1 MPLLPRVRIVDP
13 GLGQTALQPV
23 QVLLEAERALAIGRD
38 HFVDAV
44 AEDET
49 AVQHRYVSLRKRQI
63 LAIQVAQGVVGS
75 HRDPFLEPARARP
88 IGVHALS
95 RRYSASAPSTWR
107 ATSLFRFGSR

>member
-1 MPLLPRVRIVDP
+1 MPLLSRVRIVDP
-13 GLGQTALQPV
+13 GLGQAALQPV

-63 LAIQVAQGVVGS
+63 LAIQVAQGVGS
-75 HRDPFLEPARARP
+75 HRVPFLLETARARP

-95 RRYSASAPSTWR
+95 RRYSASAPST
-107 ATSLFRFGSR
+107 